1 MPICTYPDGTSFYLN
16 DAADPNPAST
26 IVDPNE
32 LLTSVLESAFE
43 GLSEVGN
50 ANTVEAL
57 ASLNAADIVENLLIK
72 DESGENAVEVIVV
85 GQTNSGNAGWTED
98 GSQQWVENTSTEI
111 DPELEQNIQEQI
123 QDMIDAENP
132 I

>member
-1 MPICTYPDGTSFYLN
+1 M
-16 DAADPNPAST
+16 
-26 IVDPNE
+26 
-32 LLTSVLESAFE
+32 
-43 GLSEVGN
+43 GN